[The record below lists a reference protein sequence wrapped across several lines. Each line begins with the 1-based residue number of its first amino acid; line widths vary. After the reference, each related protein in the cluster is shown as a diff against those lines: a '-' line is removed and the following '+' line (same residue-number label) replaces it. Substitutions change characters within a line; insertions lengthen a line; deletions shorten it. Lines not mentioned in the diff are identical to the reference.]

1 MYHRLPGVHLPVSCI
16 CCEIPV
22 FHCRVCYP
30 CRKCCKTTKSKKM
43 SLNRL
48 SLSLAFENFRGFTPS
63 VLHMNPFYVS
73 HDSETIAEALSAE
86 TTMLGSTR
94 VKIIC
99 MLLYNTKLTFQN
111 QR

>member
-1 MYHRLPGVHLPVSCI
+1 MHLPVSCI
-16 CCEIPV
+16 CREIPV

-30 CRKCCKTTKSKKM
+30 CRKRCKTTKSKKM

-63 VLHMNPFYVS
+63 VLHVNPFYVS
-73 HDSETIAEALSAE
+73 HDSEAIAEALSAE
-86 TTMLGSTR
+86 TTMIGRHTCTFSDF
-94 VKIIC
+94 IC
-99 MLLYNTKLTFQN
+99 VSMLQN